1 MQRDFRLL
9 TCGCLSCRYYGCRLG
24 VGRYSAGADSK
35 GFVEIRTWNNR
46 PERSGRGADDGD
58 ASASLSAQTQGHFGL
73 GAPRCR
79 PEERQSRVR
88 FTHMMLP

>member
-9 TCGCLSCRYYGCRLG
+9 TCGCLSCRYYSRGLG
-24 VGRYSAGADSK
+24 VGRYGAGADSK

-58 ASASLSAQTQGHFGL
+58 ASASLSAQTHGHFGL

-79 PEERQSRVR
+79 SEESRVR
-88 FTHMMLP
+88 KNVIHTMLL